1 MAGKQKHTRVKNQLK
16 MGELKVLGSWS
27 SPYGLR
33 VQWALGLKSVEYEY
47 IDEDLLN
54 KSEMLLK
61 YNPVHKKIPVL
72 VHNGKAIAES
82 AVILEYIEET
92 WPQQHPLLPKDPYER
107 AMVRFWINF
116 LDNKDKVA
124 PFITFFFGVGEEHKK
139 AVKEAKEL
147 LKLYEEQ
154 VLGEKKYFGGEEIG
168 MLDLAMGWMTYFGV
182 IEEIVDVKILDAET
196 FPRLHAWIQ
205 NFRAHP
211 VIKNNLPDHDRLL
224 QNYTEKRQRFLAY
237 SPHTE
242 NA

>member
-1 MAGKQKHTRVKNQLK
+1 

-147 LKLYEEQ
+147 LK
-154 VLGEKKYFGGEEIG
+154 
-168 MLDLAMGWMTYFGV
+168 
-182 IEEIVDVKILDAET
+182 
-196 FPRLHAWIQ
+196 
-205 NFRAHP
+205 
-211 VIKNNLPDHDRLL
+211 
-224 QNYTEKRQRFLAY
+224 
-237 SPHTE
+237 
-242 NA
+242 

>member
-1 MAGKQKHTRVKNQLK
+1 

-72 VHNGKAIAES
+72 VHNGKE
-82 AVILEYIEET
+82 
-92 WPQQHPLLPKDPYER
+92 
-107 AMVRFWINF
+107 
-116 LDNKDKVA
+116 
-124 PFITFFFGVGEEHKK
+124 
-139 AVKEAKEL
+139 
-147 LKLYEEQ
+147 
-154 VLGEKKYFGGEEIG
+154 
-168 MLDLAMGWMTYFGV
+168 
-182 IEEIVDVKILDAET
+182 
-196 FPRLHAWIQ
+196 IQ